1 MSRAINLPTGAS
13 RVADVGLVWREI
25 SSGSAGTWEVPKFCA
40 IRVRATATAN
50 VLFDGVLA
58 AGLASGEIFVLN
70 SGRGTNLD
78 KKDTVTLTVSGTAYV
93 QVGIEVD
100 RD

>member
-13 RVADVGLVWREI
+13 RVTDVGLVWREI
-25 SSGSAGTWEVPKFCA
+25 SSGSAGSWEVPKYCA
-40 IRVRATATAN
+40 VRIRTTAAATAT
-50 VLFDGVLA
+50 LDGMLA
-58 AGLASGEIFVLN
+58 VTLASGEVFVLN

-78 KKDTVTLTVSGTAYV
+78 KKDTVTLTVSGAAYI
-93 QVGIEVD
+93 QIGLEVD

>member
-13 RVADVGLVWREI
+13 RVTDVGLVWREI
-25 SSGSAGTWEVPKFCA
+25 SSGSAGTWEVPKYCA
-40 IRVRATATAN
+40 IRVRATAATAIS
-50 VLFDGVLA
+50 FDSALSA
-58 AGLASGEIFVLN
+58 TMTSGEILILN

-78 KKDTVTLTVSGTAYV
+78 AKDSVTLTSTGTAYI

>member
-13 RVADVGLVWREI
+13 RVTDVGLVWREI
-25 SSGSAGTWEVPKFCA
+25 SSGAAGTWEVPKYCA
-40 IRVRATATAN
+40 VRIRATAGAA
-50 VLFDGVLA
+50 VSLDSVLA
-58 AGLASGEIFVLN
+58 ATMISGEILIIN
-70 SGRGTNLD
+70 SGRGTNSD
-78 KKDTVTLTVSGTAYV
+78 KKDTVTLTSSGTVYI

>member
-40 IRVRATATAN
+40 IRVRTTATAN
-50 VLFDGVLA
+50 VLLDGVLA